1 MANRHKA
8 QCKASG
14 GRTVYSGAGSNVAKE
29 AVEKKLGGSVYSG
42 AGSNVVKE
50 AKSDANYRGGGNVEG
65 SKAKTRI
72 KKARGGGTSSTSSP
86 MSSAGGG
93 GASTHP
99 FSSAHRG

>member
-14 GRTVYSGAGSNVAKE
+14 GRTVYSGTGSNVAKE

-50 AKSDANYRGGGNVEG
+50 AKSDANFRGGGSVEG
-65 SKAKTRI
+65 SKAKSRI
-72 KKARGGGTSSTSSP
+72 KKARGGSTSSP

-93 GASTHP
+93 SASTNP

>member
-8 QCKASG
+8 QSKAG
-14 GRTVYSGAGSNVAKE
+14 GGCA
-29 AVEKKLGGSVYSG
+29 KKLGGSVYSG

-50 AKSDANYRGGGNVEG
+50 AKSNENFRGGGKVEG

-72 KKARGGGTSSTSSP
+72 KKARGGSTSSP

-93 GASTHP
+93 GASTNP

>member
-29 AVEKKLGGSVYSG
+29 AVAKKLGGSVYSG

-50 AKSDANYRGGGNVEG
+50 AKGESNVEG
-65 SKAKTRI
+65 SKAKSRI
-72 KKARGGGTSSTSSP
+72 KKARGGGTSSTASP